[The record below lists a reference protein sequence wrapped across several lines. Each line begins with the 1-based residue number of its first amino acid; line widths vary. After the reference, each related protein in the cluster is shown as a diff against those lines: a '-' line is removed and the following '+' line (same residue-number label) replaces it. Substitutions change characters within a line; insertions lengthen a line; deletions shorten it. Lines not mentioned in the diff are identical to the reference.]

1 MTITF
6 VILGVTIVLFVWRR
20 WSADGA
26 ALRSLLALALSG
38 VTGLGGQRDDANL

>member
-26 ALRSLLALALSG
+26 ALRSLLVLSG
-38 VTGLGGQRDDANL
+38 VTGLGGQLKDANL